1 MATDRELRYDTT
13 ENRLYSYRE
22 ADDSWQIFSF
32 RQMEEAILRLWGTD
46 VDGIVLTPE
55 LNDAFQDWV
64 QGSDQNPP
72 SLEEVRTEQEAAAL
86 PGDETDPATETEQ
99 GIWSGLTGWWPGG
112 GTDKVDAPPGSAV
125 DAPPGDEP
133 QYGDLTIGLNGDV
146 WVYAIDEN
154 GQDNFVK
161 MREFEEEVGEYTF
174 AQHADLILER
184 YTDDEGGTDGIEGLR
199 FDEDFKLGQIDLLE
213 DKGETTWTA
222 QDAISRDRLAALLER
237 KDPEPTDE
245 VGDWYD
251 QLRALPGY
259 SHLPEDRGDLGLV
272 VSRNP
277 VTGNA
282 DLYEN
287 GDYIYVRDPK
297 RFRAAMDTYIA
308 IAKAQ
313 GIDVGKIEEA
323 PWTRDD
329 ARENAEGAGPGFMAD
344 YTPKEGW
351 FMRRRTMNDPY
362 DTEAEAEAGAIA
374 QGYTNYEIV
383 PNPDGRGVVISVGA
397 AGKKYTSSQ
406 AAEADKPDGM
416 RVKAIQQDDGSILY
430 GYEYAPED
438 PKMLIDTWDEVI
450 IDAYQ
455 KGGPAAAIEADRLRD
470 RIEAKAVTPL
480 EALEFAWKVAED
492 PDQFMRIAKLAM
504 SLGSQQGATSDFMSA
519 VTSGASSIVGA
530 DTFDD
535 VVTVLENTPPSVGT
549 DFNTLFDEAVV
560 GGDPELSPE
569 ERAAHEAQVESEIA
583 ERAALRSAYQ
593 RSLDVTGAIHTEAD
607 TEATRR
613 AREDADP
620 DEPGEYDR
628 LWGIYYEEESDRLK
642 AEADVAWRGE
652 QEERVTQLD
661 PSNQP
666 VGYSITRG
674 DGASVEVREDEA
686 GIKRVYITDASG
698 QASVS
703 DTVPAWAWPEVVGR
717 DPAAIVG
724 KETAD
729 EGPKDLVTTDTSTYT
744 GQPTPP
750 VEFDMTAFE
759 KNVSAQ
765 AREQEMNRRKKR
777 YEQLPGITR
786 GKVGTR
792 GGGI

>member
-1 MATDRELRYDTT
+1 
-13 ENRLYSYRE
+13 
-22 ADDSWQIFSF
+22 
-32 RQMEEAILRLWGTD
+32 
-46 VDGIVLTPE
+46 
-55 LNDAFQDWV
+55 
-64 QGSDQNPP
+64 
-72 SLEEVRTEQEAAAL
+72 
-86 PGDETDPATETEQ
+86 
-99 GIWSGLTGWWPGG
+99 
-112 GTDKVDAPPGSAV
+112 
-125 DAPPGDEP
+125 
-133 QYGDLTIGLNGDV
+133 
-146 WVYAIDEN
+146 
-154 GQDNFVK
+154 
-161 MREFEEEVGEYTF
+161 
-174 AQHADLILER
+174 
-184 YTDDEGGTDGIEGLR
+184 
-199 FDEDFKLGQIDLLE
+199 
-213 DKGETTWTA
+213 
-222 QDAISRDRLAALLER
+222 
-237 KDPEPTDE
+237 
-245 VGDWYD
+245 
-251 QLRALPGY
+251 
-259 SHLPEDRGDLGLV
+259 
-272 VSRNP
+272 
-277 VTGNA
+277 
-282 DLYEN
+282 
-287 GDYIYVRDPK
+287 
-297 RFRAAMDTYIA
+297 MDTYIA

-313 GIDVGKIEEA
+313 GIDVGKIEEE
-323 PWTRDD
+323 PWTQDD
-329 ARENAEGAGPGFMAD
+329 ARENAERAGPGFMAD
-344 YTPKEGW
+344 YSPKDGW
-351 FMRRRTMNDPY
+351 FMRRRTVDDPY
-362 DTEAEAEAGAIA
+362 DTEAEADAGAKA

-397 AGKKYTSSQ
+397 AGKKYFSSK
-406 AAEADKPDGM
+406 AAEKDKPDGM

-613 AREDADP
+613 ALEDADP